1 MAGKSLDDIWR
12 QMQAQRAAEQQ
23 ARIAQERALYEQRER
38 ARQEYLQRM
47 RMYEF
52 ASPTPASTAPGAG
65 AGSGG
70 GRLPVTNEDY
80 PELIEQSLLIHWV
93 DATSDEWKIVIYNYD
108 TGVLSDIINTELIY
122 DTGNEWYLYR
132 EDYTVHNKG
141 FTFVL
146 RNNVTSKYKIF
157 FINPDGT
164 LVAEKDLDTN
174 EDFQYTENAII
185 YLGELDGVSTC
196 YHYDGSNVRTH
207 TFPDVNINLIEVDDA
222 SGEDVTRDGTIL
234 IEAPNNLTYYLGRPN
249 GDLIDVSSYLGVGG
263 TGNIRMDYNMSFI
276 TKYTNDFVSFKIVS
290 EEGTLSADY
299 DLTQHSVE
307 NINNVVPYGQNS
319 VFVDADNGLNTRLFL
334 SYDGDSN
341 IFTALTFSTAI
352 AASVIDTSIERSY
365 YTPRPKSGNHIAVAN
380 YNYSSSDSL
389 GYIVDKLNLWWLPKG
404 ETSFLNYDFESN
416 IGTVSFIE
424 GFDNFTGNR
433 IFTKGENPIV
443 MFSTGAPND
452 ILVGF
457 MTTNGFATQS
467 TGVLYA
473 SCSNIWGG
481 YLGESSFAVFDVGS
495 DRIWQIY
502 GENSILDETLTSSNW
517 SWGSFGESVNRKGTL
532 CVLDG
537 NDSNQSFIWTE
548 EVGLQAGPTGTGDIW
563 NINSFAIRNYESYS
577 EQIISQYI
585 TGQEGSAFV
594 EGFHLL
600 RLSGLSSR
608 VIFPWGSTGSYTI
621 NEASVCREILYFNL
635 TENGTSNTRVLVY
648 KKSDL
653 SLIEDYNPGN
663 STFFSNVIDNRV
675 YITEDSSPLITY
687 RLIGHL
693 GVEVLV
699 INATTY
705 GQESNDAEDNDV

>member
-1 MAGKSLDDIWR
+1 MAGKSLNDVWR

-23 ARIAQERALYEQRER
+23 ARASQERAIFEQRER
-38 ARQEYLQRM
+38 ARQEYLKRIKMFESVITNPAAAASSAAGGSAKQR
-47 RMYEF
+47 
-52 ASPTPASTAPGAG
+52 APQ
-65 AGSGG
+65 
-70 GRLPVTNEDY
+70 DY

-93 DATSDEWKIVIYNYD
+93 DAASDEWKIVIYNYD

-122 DTGNEWYLYR
+122 DTGNEWVLNR
-132 EDYTVHNKG
+132 EDFTVHNKG

-146 RNNVTSKYKIF
+146 RNGVTSKYKIF

-164 LVAEKDLDTN
+164 LVATKDLDTN

-185 YLGELDGVSTC
+185 YLGNLDGISTC
-196 YHYDGSNVRTH
+196 YTYDGSNVRTH
-207 TFPDVNINLIEVDDA
+207 TFPDVDISLVEVDDA
-222 SGEDVTRDGTIL
+222 LGEDVTRDGTVL

-249 GDLIDVSSYLGVGG
+249 GDLVDVSNYLGAGG

-290 EEGTLSADY
+290 EEGTLIGDY
-299 DLTQHSVE
+299 DLTQHSIE
-307 NINNVVPYGQNS
+307 NINRVVPYGQNS
-319 VFVDADNGLNTRLFL
+319 VFVDADGGVGFNTKLFL

-341 IFTALTFSTAI
+341 VFTALTFSTAI
-352 AASVIDTSIERSY
+352 AATLIDTSIERSY
-365 YTPRPKSGNHIAVAN
+365 YNPTPKSGNHIAVAN
-380 YNYSSSDSL
+380 YNYSSNDSL
-389 GYIVDKLNLWWLPKG
+389 GYIVDNLNLWWLPKG

-416 IGTVSFIE
+416 IGTVSFID
-424 GFDNFTGNR
+424 GFGSFVGGDR
-433 IFTKGENPIV
+433 IFSKGENPIV

-457 MTTNGFATQS
+457 MTTTGLATQS

-502 GENSILDETLTSSNW
+502 GENSILDETTTSS
-517 SWGSFGESVNRKGTL
+517 SWAWGTSGDSVNRKGTL
-532 CVLDG
+532 CILD
-537 NDSNQSFIWTE
+537 SVTPTQSFIWTE
-548 EVGLQAGPTGTGDIW
+548 EVGLQAGPTGYGSIYVF
-563 NINSFAIRNYESYS
+563 NSFAIRDYESYS
-577 EQIISQYI
+577 EQIITQFI
-585 TGQEGSAFV
+585 TGQEFSSFV

-608 VIFPWGSTGSYTI
+608 VMFPWGSTGSYTV
-621 NEASVCREILYFNL
+621 NSANVCREILYFNL
-635 TENGTSNTRVLVY
+635 TENVTGNNRVLVY

-663 STFFSNVIDNRV
+663 SIFFSNVIDNRV

-687 RLIGHL
+687 RLVGHL
-693 GVEVLV
+693 GVQVLE
-699 INATTY
+699 INATVY
-705 GQESNDAEDNDV
+705 GQESNDADDNDV